1 MAIHKNSND
10 LHFREKKN
18 ISLYEILFLLFI
30 LFKKKIMNNVFY
42 IISLVLCKKKKKT
55 YHDM

>member
-30 LFKKKIMNNVFY
+30 LLKKQNYEQCFLYHKFG
-42 IISLVLCKKKKKT
+42 SL
-55 YHDM
+55 